1 MNSRAQCLQSKAAM
15 SLLGVI
21 ATLFF
26 GFTQTSFAQ
35 DAYPSRPIKFIVG
48 FPAGGGTDSV
58 LRAIAAK
65 LTENL
70 GVSVVVENKPG
81 ANGNIAGEMVSKAAP
96 DGYTFLYNTSSM
108 VLSPYLYPKLNY
120 DYNRELIPVALTANI
135 PFVLAVTPSFPP
147 NNIKEFVAYLK
158 ANPNKVNYATAG
170 EGNVT
175 HLATVLFL
183 QSIGAQATHIPYKG
197 EAPGL
202 ADLLGG
208 QVQFMLGNSNS
219 LIPQIKQKNLKGIAS
234 ASLKRMTALPELPT
248 LSETILPGVE
258 YGAWSGVMAPAGTP
272 KPIVAKMNAALNKA
286 LQDPELRDK
295 IISTSAEVRGSTEQE
310 YASFLKAESDRWGK
324 VIRGLGLTLDDKK

>member
-1 MNSRAQCLQSKAAM
+1 MFSPRQWLQEKTTFR
-15 SLLGVI
+15 L
-21 ATLFF
+21 F
-26 GFTQTSFAQ
+26 GFIAILLAVLPQTIFAQ

-48 FPAGGGTDSV
+48 FPAGGGTDAV
-58 LRAIAAK
+58 LRSITAK

-108 VLSPYLYPKLNY
+108 VLSPFLYPKLNY
-120 DYNRELIPVALTANI
+120 DYAKELVPVALTANI

-147 NNIKEFVAYLK
+147 NTIKEFVTYLK

-234 ASLKRMTALPELPT
+234 ASLKRMAAIPELPT

-258 YGAWSGVMAPAGTP
+258 YGAWSGVMAPVGTP
-272 KPIVAKMNAALNKA
+272 KPIVAKMNAVLNKA

-295 IISTSAEVRGSTEQE
+295 IISTSAEVRGSSEQE
-310 YASFLKAESDRWGK
+310 YAAFLKAEADRWGK